1 MRLRATLVA
10 ATALSLIAVVAYG
23 QTVTG
28 SGKAGTI
35 PVWVGTSKLGN
46 SLIVQSGKTVNIG
59 ASGGP
64 STLNVAGTSP
74 IAAFGTGSGIGVA
87 GHSVSN
93 YGILG
98 VSTSS
103 RGVVGQSSTKS
114 GVVGMSTSGDGA
126 GGIACSGCS
135 GAAGLVGIGKLAGSF
150 SGTVGVAGNL
160 VVTGVK
166 AFHIDHPLDPAN
178 KYLNHAA
185 VESNEVLN
193 VYSGNAI
200 TDLGGMATIVL
211 PDYFSVLNGD
221 YRYQLTV
228 VGQFAQAIVFREIE
242 NNTFVIKTDKPSV
255 KVSWQVT
262 GVRQDAWMKNHPL
275 QIEEDKPEKE
285 RGYYLHPELFG
296 QPEEKGLF
304 WLYHNDLMRDAKAL
318 WSHEKTSSE

>member
-1 MRLRATLVA
+1 MRLRATLVV
-10 ATALSLIAVVAYG
+10 ATALSLVALAADG

-35 PVWVGTSKLGN
+35 PVWVGTTKLGN
-46 SLIVQSGKTVNIG
+46 SMIVQSGTTVNIG

-74 IAAFGTGSGIGVA
+74 IAAFGTGGGIAVA

-93 YGILG
+93 TGILG
-98 VSTSS
+98 VSTSGD
-103 RGVVGQSSTKS
+103 GVVGQSSSKT
-114 GVVGMSTSGDGA
+114 GVKGMSTSGDGA
-126 GGIACSGCS
+126 GGIACSGCT
-135 GAAGLVGIGKLAGSF
+135 GRAGVVGIGKLAGSF

-160 VVTGVK
+160 AVSGVK

-193 VYSGNAI
+193 VYSGNI
-200 TDLGGMATIVL
+200 TTDLGGMASVVMSN
-211 PDYFSVLNGD
+211 YFSALNGD
-221 YRYQLTV
+221 CRYQLTV

-242 NNTFVIKTDKPSV
+242 NNTFVIKTDRPSV

-275 QIEEDKPEKE
+275 QIEEDKPERE

-296 QPEEKGLF
+296 QPKEKDLF
-304 WLYHNDLMRDAKAL
+304 WLYHSDLMRDAKAL